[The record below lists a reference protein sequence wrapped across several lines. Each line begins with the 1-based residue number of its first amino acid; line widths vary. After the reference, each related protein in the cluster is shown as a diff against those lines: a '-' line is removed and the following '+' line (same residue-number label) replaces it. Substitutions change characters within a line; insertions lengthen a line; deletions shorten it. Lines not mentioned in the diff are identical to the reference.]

1 MTRWHQITGTAL
13 TASTKLVGNSHKGG
27 SWQLDY
33 QLGDVVEELAL
44 TPLIQESYRGT
55 FDPIISFSAPT
66 RVIIEAELTI
76 LTFRFS
82 LSEPPPSSGV
92 EVAVTGNVAQSLT
105 QLDLLDVSQTGG
117 DPPVGDFDFSGFF
130 FNITSGT
137 ASVRVP
143 AFQDGNQ
150 EQPYDVTY
158 TLQSGEGYTVDPSA
172 RSVTITFAD
181 TRDDLN
187 TDPDP
192 PIDPDPPTGPTDPT
206 DPTDPTPPVATQF
219 VQLIGSPELLVETEQ
234 TNAILTIVIPEDI
247 PEEGLTVFIK
257 ADRCNGLAEFNLEQL
272 TVTGGNSL
280 VFNEDGSG
288 FAVTVT
294 EPTATISI
302 PVLNDGVP
310 EGLET
315 VRFTLESGEDY
326 TPDPNADEATFS
338 LVDSSILPLD
348 FNTQANTV
356 QFVGSPLQTI
366 NAKFS
371 LIGGDLNRAI
381 EVGIFEVDDDTGG
394 IDIDGDGIIDVK
406 PEDADYQSTAL
417 SRARP
422 LFAQL
427 PGNVFPNP
435 SQTLSGFSGNQR
447 IGFYAVLNNSTEGIL
462 SRITLDS
469 QNAPKSEV
477 VFATPSANNGLNP
490 VGNVSGNG
498 SSQLGLSFDLSD
510 ENGENFNDLGLAI
523 EVTEEESALNPSLD
537 DGELG
542 ETLDL
547 RNIDVNGDDIVDDNI
562 VVQFTVNADGV
573 YDNFVGLYEADD
585 ERGAVA
591 GIAPGADGYAAEAI
605 RRRVIGFQGSGSGS
619 VTLSGNDRKILVPF
633 MIADGTPESFLADNV
648 NNDPTLGP
656 IAYFEDR
663 FANPDG
669 VDHIIGIDSNTL
681 GFEEFY
687 NGGDHDFNDAVAMIN
702 YLT

>member
-1 MTRWHQITGTAL
+1 ML
-13 TASTKLVGNSHKGG
+13 TT
-27 SWQLDY
+27 
-33 QLGDVVEELAL
+33 
-44 TPLIQESYRGT
+44 
-55 FDPIISFSAPT
+55 
-66 RVIIEAELTI
+66 
-76 LTFRFS
+76 
-82 LSEPPPSSGV
+82 
-92 EVAVTGNVAQSLT
+92 T
-105 QLDLLDVSQTGG
+105 Q
-117 DPPVGDFDFSGFF
+117 
-130 FNITSGT
+130 
-137 ASVRVP
+137 
-143 AFQDGNQ
+143 
-150 EQPYDVTY
+150 
-158 TLQSGEGYTVDPSA
+158 
-172 RSVTITFAD
+172 
-181 TRDDLN
+181 
-187 TDPDP
+187 
-192 PIDPDPPTGPTDPT
+192 
-206 DPTDPTPPVATQF
+206 
-219 VQLIGSPELLVETEQ
+219 
-234 TNAILTIVIPEDI
+234 
-247 PEEGLTVFIK
+247 EGLI
-257 ADRCNGLAEFNLEQL
+257 
-272 TVTGGNSL
+272 
-280 VFNEDGSG
+280 
-288 FAVTVT
+288 
-294 EPTATISI
+294 
-302 PVLNDGVP
+302 
-310 EGLET
+310 
-315 VRFTLESGEDY
+315 
-326 TPDPNADEATFS
+326 
-338 LVDSSILPLD
+338 
-348 FNTQANTV
+348 
-356 QFVGSPLQTI
+356 
-366 NAKFS
+366 
-371 LIGGDLNRAI
+371 
-381 EVGIFEVDDDTGG
+381 
-394 IDIDGDGIIDVK
+394 IDGDGIIDVK

>member
-1 MTRWHQITGTAL
+1 MKYHNQKGQATQLVVVDPRVEYPQQIIKGVKKDACILILDPQENSIEQITKRLQKQPKITSLHLISHGSPGLLYLGDQKLSLATLADYATNLKTWAKTVKSVVIYGCQVAAGEIGQQFLTRWHQITGTAL

-66 RVIIEAELTI
+66 RVIIQAELTI

-181 TRDDLN
+181 TRDDLD

-192 PIDPDPPTGPTDPT
+192 PIDPDPPTDPT

-280 VFNEDGSG
+280 V
-288 FAVTVT
+288 
-294 EPTATISI
+294 
-302 PVLNDGVP
+302 
-310 EGLET
+310 
-315 VRFTLESGEDY
+315 
-326 TPDPNADEATFS
+326 
-338 LVDSSILPLD
+338 
-348 FNTQANTV
+348 
-356 QFVGSPLQTI
+356 
-366 NAKFS
+366 
-371 LIGGDLNRAI
+371 
-381 EVGIFEVDDDTGG
+381 
-394 IDIDGDGIIDVK
+394 
-406 PEDADYQSTAL
+406 
-417 SRARP
+417 
-422 LFAQL
+422 
-427 PGNVFPNP
+427 
-435 SQTLSGFSGNQR
+435 
-447 IGFYAVLNNSTEGIL
+447 
-462 SRITLDS
+462 
-469 QNAPKSEV
+469 
-477 VFATPSANNGLNP
+477 
-490 VGNVSGNG
+490 
-498 SSQLGLSFDLSD
+498 QLGKNNPPVTYDL
-510 ENGENFNDLGLAI
+510 
-523 EVTEEESALNPSLD
+523 
-537 DGELG
+537 
-542 ETLDL
+542 
-547 RNIDVNGDDIVDDNI
+547 
-562 VVQFTVNADGV
+562 
-573 YDNFVGLYEADD
+573 
-585 ERGAVA
+585 
-591 GIAPGADGYAAEAI
+591 
-605 RRRVIGFQGSGSGS
+605 
-619 VTLSGNDRKILVPF
+619 
-633 MIADGTPESFLADNV
+633 
-648 NNDPTLGP
+648 
-656 IAYFEDR
+656 
-663 FANPDG
+663 
-669 VDHIIGIDSNTL
+669 
-681 GFEEFY
+681 
-687 NGGDHDFNDAVAMIN
+687 
-702 YLT
+702 

>member
-1 MTRWHQITGTAL
+1 MKYHNQKGQATQLVVVDPRVESPQQIIKGVKKDACILILDPQENSIEQITKRLQKQPKITSLHLISHGSPGLLYLGDQKLSLATLADYATNLKTWAKTVKSVVIYGCQVAAGEIGQQFLTRWHQITGTAL

-192 PIDPDPPTGPTDPT
+192 PTDPT

-234 TNAILTIVIPEDI
+234 TNAILTIVLPEDI

-381 EVGIFEVDDDTGG
+381 EVGIFDVDDDTGG
-394 IDIDGDGIIDVK
+394 IDYRWGW
-406 PEDADYQSTAL
+406 DY
-417 SRARP
+417 
-422 LFAQL
+422 
-427 PGNVFPNP
+427 
-435 SQTLSGFSGNQR
+435 
-447 IGFYAVLNNSTEGIL
+447 
-462 SRITLDS
+462 
-469 QNAPKSEV
+469 
-477 VFATPSANNGLNP
+477 
-490 VGNVSGNG
+490 
-498 SSQLGLSFDLSD
+498 
-510 ENGENFNDLGLAI
+510 
-523 EVTEEESALNPSLD
+523 
-537 DGELG
+537 
-542 ETLDL
+542 
-547 RNIDVNGDDIVDDNI
+547 
-562 VVQFTVNADGV
+562 
-573 YDNFVGLYEADD
+573 
-585 ERGAVA
+585 
-591 GIAPGADGYAAEAI
+591 
-605 RRRVIGFQGSGSGS
+605 
-619 VTLSGNDRKILVPF
+619 
-633 MIADGTPESFLADNV
+633 
-648 NNDPTLGP
+648 
-656 IAYFEDR
+656 
-663 FANPDG
+663 
-669 VDHIIGIDSNTL
+669 
-681 GFEEFY
+681 
-687 NGGDHDFNDAVAMIN
+687 
-702 YLT
+702 